1 VARRPVDGPA
11 GGGVRLLTVS
21 DELEAWL
28 TSEGDKTL
36 GGLIALF
43 GEKSFAILFVVLLAV
58 PALPVP
64 TGGVTHVFEVITVL
78 LALQLIAGRKEIW
91 LPERWCR
98 LEMAGPT
105 QQRFLTTLL
114 RVIRRL
120 ERVSRPRFVFLFNH
134 RLSNVVFGVL
144 VAGLSIA
151 AFLAPP
157 FTGLDTLP
165 AFGAVLISLGVL
177 LEDVVIVVAGVV
189 VGAAGVLLEIVLGS
203 AAVGGLKRLF

>member
-1 VARRPVDGPA
+1 VARRPADGPA
-11 GGGVRLLTVS
+11 GGGIRLLTVS

-91 LPERWCR
+91 LPERWR
-98 LEMAGPT
+98 RMEMAGPT

-144 VAGLSIA
+144 IAGLSIA

-177 LEDVVIVVAGVV
+177 LEDVVIVVAGVA
-189 VGAAGVLLEIVLGS
+189 VGGAGVLLEIVLGS